1 MTTPPAKTTRSRSYR
16 LRDASGAVLTVATT
30 VTLILGG
37 GCSARQGPAPGGA
50 ATPKATVATP
60 TSAPPTAV
68 LPDGSAIH
76 LELAVTPEEISN
88 GLMFR
93 PTLPSD
99 RGMLFLFSVAR
110 VPAFWMKNT
119 LVPLDLVFLNGA
131 GTVVDLIP
139 DVQPCAAEPCPQYVP
154 EHPARAVLELAAG
167 VAAQH
172 HLVVGDTIHFQHVD
186 GYPVEQPPS

>member
-16 LRDASGAVLTVATT
+16 LGGASGAGLAMATT
-30 VTLILGG
+30 VALILGV
-37 GCSARQGPAPGGA
+37 GCSPRQGPAAGGA
-50 ATPKATVATP
+50 ATPTLTVTTP
-60 TSAPPTAV
+60 ASAPPTAV
-68 LPDGSAIH
+68 LPDGSAIR

-93 PTLPSD
+93 PTLPED

-119 LVPLDLVFLNGA
+119 LIPLDLVFLNGA
-131 GTVVDLIP
+131 GTVVDLIR
-139 DVQPCAAEPCPQYVP
+139 DVQPCAVEPCPQYVP

-167 VAAQH
+167 VAARH
-172 HLVVGDTIHFQHVD
+172 HLVVGDTIHFEHVE